1 MTKKLCK
8 EIETALHR
16 QMKTPKDFDFL
27 KERIY
32 ERLNILVS
40 STTLKRIWGYLD
52 EGVTPRE
59 KTLDVLTQFLGYRD
73 WEEYTQH
80 ANNPKESQSSP
91 VMNRK
96 ISVKEDLALGDS
108 IRLTWQPD
116 RVCDIE
122 YLGDLTFKVID
133 CGRRALVPRQS
144 DPRSNAAYS
153 LCLWQKGRS
162 LVRDNPL
169 IVLQFSLF
177 TPDIYIF
184 DFDFKLPLPQQ
195 SGDRSLIF
203 LKNQ

>member
-1 MTKKLCK
+1 MTEKLCK

-96 ISVKEDLALGDS
+96 ISVKEDLILGDC

-122 YLGDLTFKVID
+122 YLGNLSFKVIASENTRLQPGNTFE
-133 CGRRALVPRQS
+133 CS
-144 DPRSNAAYS
+144 
-153 LCLWQKGRS
+153 
-162 LVRDNPL
+162 L
-169 IVLQFSLF
+169 IVEGEPLYLDNLIQGQM
-177 TPDIYIF
+177 
-184 DFDFKLPLPQQ
+184 LPTAYVCGKK
-195 SGDRSLIF
+195 SGVTFESV
-203 LKNQ
+203 